1 MLTSEAKDLKRFLLS
16 SPEESV
22 SEAERAE
29 REAYHY
35 KKVRPNLKKVWL
47 TLLFVDWFY
56 ASSFSTGLLPP

>member
-22 SEAERAE
+22 SDAERTE

-35 KKVRPNLKKVWL
+35 KKVRIHLESL
-47 TLLFVDWFY
+47 CQLFY
-56 ASSFSTGLLPP
+56 L